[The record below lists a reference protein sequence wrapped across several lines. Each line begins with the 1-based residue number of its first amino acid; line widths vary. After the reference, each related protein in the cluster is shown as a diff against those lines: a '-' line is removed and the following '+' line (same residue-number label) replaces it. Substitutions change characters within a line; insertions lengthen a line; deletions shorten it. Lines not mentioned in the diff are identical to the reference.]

1 MLTWFLVFP
10 PRVVAAPERRLL
22 LLLLTSSETKRP
34 AGAFCSAE
42 NSIGR
47 AVDGSVGWGWP
58 HGRALGGRGGGRG
71 GEPSRVVGVVG
82 VVEVLRGRRQAERG
96 RDRGKQDRARKIS
109 FFELE

>member
-1 MLTWFLVFP
+1 MLTWILVFP

-22 LLLLTSSETKRP
+22 LLLLISSERKRP

-58 HGRALGGRGGGRG
+58 HGRRALGGRGGEGAADRG
-71 GEPSRVVGVVG
+71 GERSRVVGF
-82 VVEVLRGRRQAERG
+82 LKKKFFKKFAKFRQTL
-96 RDRGKQDRARKIS
+96 D
-109 FFELE
+109 